1 MTKMITLT
9 TREKINMLEYVIL
22 AMAVLAAIGLGLV
35 YMVFGPHGS
44 DVDTNCTGN
53 CNQGRN
59 CDCKSKN

>member
-1 MTKMITLT
+1 
-9 TREKINMLEYVIL
+9 MLEYVIL

-59 CDCKSKN
+59 CDCKDKN

>member
-1 MTKMITLT
+1 
-9 TREKINMLEYVIL
+9 MLEYVIL